1 MNKIIALILTTLFTT
16 GVSSGQIASTKSF
29 QNLQNNTSHQDKQ
42 KLFTKENGK
51 RLILPATLI
60 VAGTAM
66 YGNPGMKFQNL
77 RNNYTSDFS
86 SGFDEYLQYTP
97 VAMLYGMKI
106 SGVEGKSDWTRL
118 IATNAISAIIMAGTV
133 NAVKYTVK
141 EPRPDGSRDNGFPS
155 GHTALAFMS
164 AAMVHHEYGMTR
176 SPWYSVAAYG
186 VASSTAVMRVMNNS
200 HYVHDVIMGAGMGIL
215 STELGYM
222 FADLIFGKKR
232 LLREGMNE
240 NLIQV
245 PDSPYSYLGSSL
257 GFTKIQGVITM
268 SGREF
273 RAFGGTSASV
283 EGAFYFRNKTK
294 SDKISPANSL
304 HAGISVNATINNS
317 ATYSLHPVIAIFPSP
332 VPAFNWYTI
341 SAGPVI
347 SAKAGNLFRY
357 GASAE
362 AGYAGLKESNF
373 GSYVPAQGGISLG
386 GSLFI
391 ERHITDGII
400 IRAFARSSNAIF
412 KNSPDLPAL
421 SYGGSIAVPLYRT
434 F

>member
-1 MNKIIALILTTLFTT
+1 MKKTIALILATLITT
-16 GVSSGQIASTKSF
+16 GVSSGQIATSQTAGQLQKYS
-29 QNLQNNTSHQDKQ
+29 NLQNNQ

-66 YGNPGMKFQNL
+66 YGNPGKKFQNL
-77 RNNYTSDFS
+77 RDNYTAGFS
-86 SGFDEYLQYTP
+86 TGFDEYLQYAP
-97 VAMLYGMKI
+97 VAMLYGMKV
-106 SGVEGKSDWTRL
+106 SGIEGKSDWVRL
-118 IATNAISAIIMAGTV
+118 ITTNAISAVIMAGTV
-133 NAVKYTVK
+133 NAIKYTVK

-186 VASSTAVMRVMNNS
+186 IASSTAAMRVMNNS
-200 HYVHDVIMGAGMGIL
+200 HYVHDVIMGSGMGIL

-222 FADLIFGKKR
+222 FADLIFGEKR
-232 LLREGMNE
+232 LLREE
-240 NLIQV
+240 LKETFIQV
-245 PDSPYSYLGSSL
+245 PESPYSYLGSAL

-273 RAFGGTSASV
+273 RAFAGTSASV
-283 EGAFYFRNKTK
+283 EGAFYFRNRTK
-294 SDKISPANSL
+294 SDKARFANSL

-317 ATYSLHPVIAIFPSP
+317 ATYSIHPIIAIYPSP
-332 VPAFNWYTI
+332 VPTFNWYSI

-347 SAKAGNLFRY
+347 SARAGNLFRY
-357 GASAE
+357 GVSAE
-362 AGYAGLKESNF
+362 AGYAGLKENNF
-373 GSYVPAQGGISLG
+373 GSYVHARGGISLG

-421 SYGGSIAVPLYRT
+421 SYGGSVAVPIY
-434 F
+434 

>member
-1 MNKIIALILTTLFTT
+1 MKKTIALILATLITT
-16 GVSSGQIASTKSF
+16 GVSSGQIATSQSAGQLQKYS
-29 QNLQNNTSHQDKQ
+29 NLQNNQ

-66 YGNPGMKFQNL
+66 YGNPGKKFQNL
-77 RNNYTSDFS
+77 RDNYTAGFS
-86 SGFDEYLQYTP
+86 TGFDEYLQYAP

-106 SGVEGKSDWTRL
+106 SGIEGKSDWARL
-118 IATNAISAIIMAGTV
+118 ITTNAISAVIMAGTV
-133 NAVKYTVK
+133 NAIKYTVK

-186 VASSTAVMRVMNNS
+186 IASSTAAMRVMNNS
-200 HYVHDVIMGAGMGIL
+200 HYVHDVIMGSGMGIL

-222 FADLIFGKKR
+222 FADLIFGEKR
-232 LLREGMNE
+232 LLREE
-240 NLIQV
+240 LKETFIQV
-245 PDSPYSYLGSSL
+245 PESPYSYLGSAL

-273 RAFGGTSASV
+273 RAFAGTSASV
-283 EGAFYFRNKTK
+283 EGAFYFRNRTK
-294 SDKISPANSL
+294 SDKARFANSL

-317 ATYSLHPVIAIFPSP
+317 ATYSIHPIIAIYPSP
-332 VPAFNWYTI
+332 VPTFNWYSI

-347 SAKAGNLFRY
+347 SARAGNLFRY
-357 GASAE
+357 GVSAE
-362 AGYAGLKESNF
+362 AGYAGLKENNF
-373 GSYVPAQGGISLG
+373 GSYVPARGGISLG

-421 SYGGSIAVPLYRT
+421 SYGGSVAVPIY
-434 F
+434 

>member
-1 MNKIIALILTTLFTT
+1 MKKTIALILATLITT
-16 GVSSGQIASTKSF
+16 GVSSGQIATSQTAGQLQKYS
-29 QNLQNNTSHQDKQ
+29 NLQNNQ

-66 YGNPGMKFQNL
+66 YGNPGKKFQNL
-77 RNNYTSDFS
+77 RDNYTAGFS
-86 SGFDEYLQYTP
+86 TGFDEYLQYAP
-97 VAMLYGMKI
+97 VAMLYGMKV
-106 SGVEGKSDWTRL
+106 SGIEGKSDWVRL
-118 IATNAISAIIMAGTV
+118 ITTNAISAVIMAGTV
-133 NAVKYTVK
+133 NAIKYTVK

-186 VASSTAVMRVMNNS
+186 IASSTAAMRVMNNS
-200 HYVHDVIMGAGMGIL
+200 HYVHDVIMGSGMGIL

-232 LLREGMNE
+232 LLREE
-240 NLIQV
+240 LKETFIQV
-245 PDSPYSYLGSSL
+245 PESPYSYLGSAL

-273 RAFGGTSASV
+273 RAFAGTSASV
-283 EGAFYFRNKTK
+283 EGAFYFRNRTK
-294 SDKISPANSL
+294 SDKARFANSL

-317 ATYSLHPVIAIFPSP
+317 ATYSIHPIIAIYPSP
-332 VPAFNWYTI
+332 VPTFNWYSI

-347 SAKAGNLFRY
+347 SARAGNLFRY
-357 GASAE
+357 GVSAE
-362 AGYAGLKESNF
+362 AGYAGLKENNF
-373 GSYVPAQGGISLG
+373 GSYVPARGGISLG

-421 SYGGSIAVPLYRT
+421 SYGGSVAVPIY
-434 F
+434 

>member
-1 MNKIIALILTTLFTT
+1 MKKTIALILATLITT
-16 GVSSGQIASTKSF
+16 GVSSGQIATSQSAGQLQKYS
-29 QNLQNNTSHQDKQ
+29 NLQNNQ

-66 YGNPGMKFQNL
+66 YGNPGKKFQNL
-77 RNNYTSDFS
+77 RDNYTAGFS
-86 SGFDEYLQYTP
+86 TGFDEYLQYAP

-106 SGVEGKSDWTRL
+106 SGIEGKSDWVRL
-118 IATNAISAIIMAGTV
+118 ITTNAISAVIMAGTV
-133 NAVKYTVK
+133 NAIKYTVK

-186 VASSTAVMRVMNNS
+186 IASSTAAMRVMNNS
-200 HYVHDVIMGAGMGIL
+200 HYVHDVIMGSGMGIL

-222 FADLIFGKKR
+222 FADLIFGEKR
-232 LLREGMNE
+232 LLREE
-240 NLIQV
+240 LKETFIQV
-245 PDSPYSYLGSSL
+245 PESPYSYLGSAL

-273 RAFGGTSASV
+273 RAFAGTSASV
-283 EGAFYFRNKTK
+283 EGAFYFRNRTK
-294 SDKISPANSL
+294 SDKARFANSL

-317 ATYSLHPVIAIFPSP
+317 ATYSIHPIIAIYPSP
-332 VPAFNWYTI
+332 VPTFNWYSI

-347 SAKAGNLFRY
+347 SARAGNLFRY
-357 GASAE
+357 GVSAE
-362 AGYAGLKESNF
+362 AGYAGLKENNF
-373 GSYVPAQGGISLG
+373 GSYVHARGGISLG

-421 SYGGSIAVPLYRT
+421 SYGGSVAVPIY
-434 F
+434 

>member
-1 MNKIIALILTTLFTT
+1 MKKTIALILATLITT
-16 GVSSGQIASTKSF
+16 GVSSGQIATSQSAG
-29 QNLQNNTSHQDKQ
+29 QLQNYSNLQNNQ

-66 YGNPGMKFQNL
+66 YGNPGKKFQNL
-77 RNNYTSDFS
+77 RDNYTAGFS
-86 SGFDEYLQYTP
+86 TGFDEYLQYAP

-106 SGVEGKSDWTRL
+106 SGIEGKSAWARL
-118 IATNAISAIIMAGTV
+118 ITTNAISAVIMAGTV
-133 NAVKYTVK
+133 NAIKYTVK

-186 VASSTAVMRVMNNS
+186 IASSTAVMRVMNNS
-200 HYVHDVIMGAGMGIL
+200 HYVHDVIMGSGMGIL

-222 FADLIFGKKR
+222 FADLIFGEKR
-232 LLREGMNE
+232 LLREE
-240 NLIQV
+240 LKETFIQV
-245 PDSPYSYLGSSL
+245 PESPYSYLGSAL

-273 RAFGGTSASV
+273 RAFAGTSASV
-283 EGAFYFRNKTK
+283 EGAFYFRNRTK
-294 SDKISPANSL
+294 SDKARFANSL

-317 ATYSLHPVIAIFPSP
+317 ATYSIHPIIAIYPSP
-332 VPAFNWYTI
+332 VPTFNWYSI

-347 SAKAGNLFRY
+347 SARAGNLFRY
-357 GASAE
+357 GVSAE
-362 AGYAGLKESNF
+362 AGYAGLKENNF
-373 GSYVPAQGGISLG
+373 GSYVPARGGISLG

-421 SYGGSIAVPLYRT
+421 SYGGSVAVPIY
-434 F
+434 

>member
-1 MNKIIALILTTLFTT
+1 MKKTIALILATLITT
-16 GVSSGQIASTKSF
+16 GVSSGQIATSQTAGQLQKYS
-29 QNLQNNTSHQDKQ
+29 NLQNNQ

-66 YGNPGMKFQNL
+66 YGNPGKKFQNL
-77 RNNYTSDFS
+77 RDNYTAGFS
-86 SGFDEYLQYTP
+86 TGFDEYLQYAP
-97 VAMLYGMKI
+97 VAMLYGMKV
-106 SGVEGKSDWTRL
+106 SGIEGKSDWVRL
-118 IATNAISAIIMAGTV
+118 ITTNAISAVIMAGTV
-133 NAVKYTVK
+133 NAIKYTVK

-186 VASSTAVMRVMNNS
+186 IASSTAAMRVMNNS
-200 HYVHDVIMGAGMGIL
+200 HYVHDVIMGSGMGIL

-222 FADLIFGKKR
+222 FADLIFGEKR
-232 LLREGMNE
+232 LLREE
-240 NLIQV
+240 LKETFIQV
-245 PDSPYSYLGSSL
+245 PESPYSYLGSAL

-273 RAFGGTSASV
+273 RAFAGTSASV
-283 EGAFYFRNKTK
+283 EGAFYFRNRTK
-294 SDKISPANSL
+294 SDKARFANSL

-317 ATYSLHPVIAIFPSP
+317 ATYSIHPIIAIYPSP
-332 VPAFNWYTI
+332 VPTFNWYSI

-347 SAKAGNLFRY
+347 SARAGNLFRY
-357 GASAE
+357 GVSAE
-362 AGYAGLKESNF
+362 AGYAGLKENNF
-373 GSYVPAQGGISLG
+373 GSYVPARGGISLG

-421 SYGGSIAVPLYRT
+421 SYGGSVAVPIY
-434 F
+434 

>member
-1 MNKIIALILTTLFTT
+1 MKKTIALILATLITT
-16 GVSSGQIASTKSF
+16 GVSSGQIATSQSAG
-29 QNLQNNTSHQDKQ
+29 QLQNYSNLQNNQ

-66 YGNPGMKFQNL
+66 YGNPGKKFQNL
-77 RNNYTSDFS
+77 RDNYTAGFS
-86 SGFDEYLQYTP
+86 TGFDEYLQYAP

-106 SGVEGKSDWTRL
+106 SGIEGKSDWVRL
-118 IATNAISAIIMAGTV
+118 ITTNAISAVIMAGTV
-133 NAVKYTVK
+133 NAIKYTVK

-186 VASSTAVMRVMNNS
+186 IASSTAVMRVMNNS
-200 HYVHDVIMGAGMGIL
+200 HYVHDVIMGSGMGIL

-222 FADLIFGKKR
+222 FADLIFGEKR
-232 LLREGMNE
+232 LLREE
-240 NLIQV
+240 LKETFIQV
-245 PDSPYSYLGSSL
+245 PESPYSYLGSAL

-273 RAFGGTSASV
+273 RAFAGTSASV
-283 EGAFYFRNKTK
+283 EGAFYFRNRTK
-294 SDKISPANSL
+294 SDKARFANSL

-317 ATYSLHPVIAIFPSP
+317 ATYSIHPIIAIYPSP
-332 VPAFNWYTI
+332 VPTFNWYSI

-347 SAKAGNLFRY
+347 SARAGNLFRY
-357 GASAE
+357 GVSAE
-362 AGYAGLKESNF
+362 AGYAGLKENNF
-373 GSYVPAQGGISLG
+373 GSYVPARGGISLG

-421 SYGGSIAVPLYRT
+421 SYGGSVAVPIY
-434 F
+434 

>member
-1 MNKIIALILTTLFTT
+1 MKKTIALILATLITT
-16 GVSSGQIASTKSF
+16 GVSSGQTATSQSAGQLQKYS
-29 QNLQNNTSHQDKQ
+29 NLQNNQ

-66 YGNPGMKFQNL
+66 YGNPGKKFQNL
-77 RNNYTSDFS
+77 RDNYTAGFS
-86 SGFDEYLQYTP
+86 TGFDEYLQYAP

-106 SGVEGKSDWTRL
+106 SGIEGKSDWARL
-118 IATNAISAIIMAGTV
+118 ITTNAISAVIMAGTV
-133 NAVKYTVK
+133 NAIKYTVK

-186 VASSTAVMRVMNNS
+186 IASSTAVMRVMNNS
-200 HYVHDVIMGAGMGIL
+200 HYVHDVIMGSGMGIL

-222 FADLIFGKKR
+222 FADLIFGEKR
-232 LLREGMNE
+232 LLREE
-240 NLIQV
+240 LKETFIQV
-245 PDSPYSYLGSSL
+245 PESPYSYLGSAL

-273 RAFGGTSASV
+273 RAFAGTSASV
-283 EGAFYFRNKTK
+283 EGAFYFRNRTK
-294 SDKISPANSL
+294 SDKARFANSL

-317 ATYSLHPVIAIFPSP
+317 ATYSIHPIIAIYPSP
-332 VPAFNWYTI
+332 VPTFNWYSI

-347 SAKAGNLFRY
+347 SARAGNLFRY
-357 GASAE
+357 GVSAE
-362 AGYAGLKESNF
+362 AGYAGLKENNF
-373 GSYVPAQGGISLG
+373 GSYVPARGGISLG

-421 SYGGSIAVPLYRT
+421 SYGGSVAVPIY
-434 F
+434 

>member
-1 MNKIIALILTTLFTT
+1 MKKTIALILATLITT
-16 GVSSGQIASTKSF
+16 GVSSGQIATSQSAG
-29 QNLQNNTSHQDKQ
+29 QLQNYSNLQNNQ

-66 YGNPGMKFQNL
+66 YGNPGNKFQNL
-77 RNNYTSDFS
+77 RDNYTAGFS
-86 SGFDEYLQYTP
+86 TGFDEYLQYAP
-97 VAMLYGMKI
+97 VAMLYGMKV
-106 SGVEGKSDWTRL
+106 SGIEGKSDWVRL
-118 IATNAISAIIMAGTV
+118 ITTNAISAVIMAGTV
-133 NAVKYTVK
+133 NAIKYTVK

-186 VASSTAVMRVMNNS
+186 IASSTAAMRVMNNS
-200 HYVHDVIMGAGMGIL
+200 HYVHDVIMGSGMGIL

-222 FADLIFGKKR
+222 FADLIFGEKR
-232 LLREGMNE
+232 LLREE
-240 NLIQV
+240 LKETFIQV
-245 PDSPYSYLGSSL
+245 PESPYSYLGSAL

-273 RAFGGTSASV
+273 RAFAGTSASV
-283 EGAFYFRNKTK
+283 EGAFYFRNRTK
-294 SDKISPANSL
+294 SDKARFANSL

-317 ATYSLHPVIAIFPSP
+317 ATYSIHPIIAIYPSP
-332 VPAFNWYTI
+332 VPTFNWYSI

-347 SAKAGNLFRY
+347 SARAGNLFRY
-357 GASAE
+357 GVSAE
-362 AGYAGLKESNF
+362 AGYAGLKENNF
-373 GSYVPAQGGISLG
+373 GSYVHARGGISLG

-421 SYGGSIAVPLYRT
+421 SYGGSVAVPIY
-434 F
+434 

>member
-1 MNKIIALILTTLFTT
+1 MKNIIALILTIFFTT
-16 GVSSGQIASTKSF
+16 GVSSGQIPASVSAENLK
-29 QNLQNNTSHQDKQ
+29 QNKNLQYKQ
-42 KLFTKENGK
+42 KMFTKENGK

-66 YGNPGMKFQNL
+66 YGNPGKKFQNL

-86 SGFDEYLQYTP
+86 SGFDEYLQYAP

-106 SGVEGKSDWTRL
+106 SGIEGKSDWTRL

-133 NAVKYTVK
+133 NAIKYTVK
-141 EPRPDGSRDNGFPS
+141 EPRPDGSGDNGFPS

-200 HYVHDVIMGAGMGIL
+200 HYVHDVITGAGMGIL

-222 FADLIFGKKR
+222 FADLIFGKNR
-232 LLREGMNE
+232 LLME
-240 NLIQV
+240 NLKENFIQV
-245 PDSPYSYLGSSL
+245 PSSPYSYLGSGL
-257 GFTKIQGVITM
+257 GFTKIQGIINM
-268 SGREF
+268 DGREF
-273 RAFGGTSASV
+273 RAFAGTSATV
-283 EGAFYFRNKTK
+283 EGAFYFRNRTK
-294 SDKISPANSL
+294 SNKTGSAKSL

-317 ATYSLHPVIAIFPSP
+317 ATYSLNPIIAIYPSP
-332 VPAFNWYTI
+332 VPTFNWYTI

-362 AGYAGLKESNF
+362 AGYAGLKENDF
-373 GSYVPAQGGISLG
+373 GSFVPARGGISLG

-421 SYGGSIAVPLYRT
+421 SYGGSIAVPLYH

>member
-1 MNKIIALILTTLFTT
+1 MKKTIALILATLITT
-16 GVSSGQIASTKSF
+16 GVSSGQIATSQSAGQLQKYS
-29 QNLQNNTSHQDKQ
+29 NLQNNQ

-66 YGNPGMKFQNL
+66 YGNPGKKFQNL
-77 RNNYTSDFS
+77 RDNYTAGFS
-86 SGFDEYLQYTP
+86 TGFDEYLQYAP

-106 SGVEGKSDWTRL
+106 SGIEGKSDWVRL
-118 IATNAISAIIMAGTV
+118 ITTNAISAVIMAGTV
-133 NAVKYTVK
+133 NAIKYTVK

-186 VASSTAVMRVMNNS
+186 IASSTAVMRVMNNS
-200 HYVHDVIMGAGMGIL
+200 HYVHDVIMGSGMGIL

-222 FADLIFGKKR
+222 FADLIFGEKR
-232 LLREGMNE
+232 LLREE
-240 NLIQV
+240 LKETFIQV
-245 PDSPYSYLGSSL
+245 PESPYSYLGSAL

-273 RAFGGTSASV
+273 RAFAGTSASV
-283 EGAFYFRNKTK
+283 EGAFYFRNRTK
-294 SDKISPANSL
+294 SDKARFANSL

-317 ATYSLHPVIAIFPSP
+317 ATYSIHPIIAIYPSP
-332 VPAFNWYTI
+332 VPTFNWYSI

-347 SAKAGNLFRY
+347 SARAGNLFRY
-357 GASAE
+357 GVSAE
-362 AGYAGLKESNF
+362 AGYAGLKENNF
-373 GSYVPAQGGISLG
+373 GSYVHARGGISLG

-421 SYGGSIAVPLYRT
+421 SYGGSVAVPIY
-434 F
+434 

>member
-1 MNKIIALILTTLFTT
+1 MKKTIALILATLITT
-16 GVSSGQIASTKSF
+16 GVSSGQTATSQSAGQLQKYS
-29 QNLQNNTSHQDKQ
+29 NLQNNQ

-66 YGNPGMKFQNL
+66 YGNPGKKFQNL
-77 RNNYTSDFS
+77 RDNYTAGFS
-86 SGFDEYLQYTP
+86 TGFDEYLQYAP

-106 SGVEGKSDWTRL
+106 SGIEGKSDWVRL
-118 IATNAISAIIMAGTV
+118 ITTNAISAVIMAGTV
-133 NAVKYTVK
+133 NAIKYTVK

-186 VASSTAVMRVMNNS
+186 IASSTAVMRVMNNS
-200 HYVHDVIMGAGMGIL
+200 HYVHDVIMGSGMGIL

-222 FADLIFGKKR
+222 FADLIFGEKR
-232 LLREGMNE
+232 LLREE
-240 NLIQV
+240 LKETFIQV
-245 PDSPYSYLGSSL
+245 PESPYSYLGSAL

-273 RAFGGTSASV
+273 RAFAGTSASV
-283 EGAFYFRNKTK
+283 EGAFYFRNRTK
-294 SDKISPANSL
+294 SDKARFANSL

-317 ATYSLHPVIAIFPSP
+317 ATYSIHPIIAIYPSP
-332 VPAFNWYTI
+332 VPTFNWYSI

-347 SAKAGNLFRY
+347 SARAGNLFRY
-357 GASAE
+357 GVSAE
-362 AGYAGLKESNF
+362 AGYAGLKENNF
-373 GSYVPAQGGISLG
+373 GSYVPARGGISLG

-421 SYGGSIAVPLYRT
+421 SYGGSVAVPIY
-434 F
+434 

>member
-1 MNKIIALILTTLFTT
+1 
-16 GVSSGQIASTKSF
+16 
-29 QNLQNNTSHQDKQ
+29 
-42 KLFTKENGK
+42 
-51 RLILPATLI
+51 
-60 VAGTAM
+60 M
-66 YGNPGMKFQNL
+66 YGNPGKKFQNL
-77 RNNYTSDFS
+77 RDNYTAGFS
-86 SGFDEYLQYTP
+86 TGFDEYLQYAP

-106 SGVEGKSDWTRL
+106 SGIEGKSDWVRL
-118 IATNAISAIIMAGTV
+118 ITTNAISAVIMAGTV
-133 NAVKYTVK
+133 NAIKYTVK

-186 VASSTAVMRVMNNS
+186 IASSTAVMRVMNNS
-200 HYVHDVIMGAGMGIL
+200 HYVHDVIMGSGMGIL

-222 FADLIFGKKR
+222 FADLIFGEKR
-232 LLREGMNE
+232 LLREE
-240 NLIQV
+240 LKETFIQV
-245 PDSPYSYLGSSL
+245 PESPYSYLGSAL

-273 RAFGGTSASV
+273 RAFAGTSASV
-283 EGAFYFRNKTK
+283 EGAFYFRNRTK
-294 SDKISPANSL
+294 SDKARFANSL

-317 ATYSLHPVIAIFPSP
+317 ATYSIHPIIAIYPSP
-332 VPAFNWYTI
+332 VPTFNWYSI

-347 SAKAGNLFRY
+347 SARAGNLFRY
-357 GASAE
+357 GVSAE
-362 AGYAGLKESNF
+362 AGYAGLKENNF
-373 GSYVPAQGGISLG
+373 GSYVHARGGISLG

-421 SYGGSIAVPLYRT
+421 SYGGSVAVPIY
-434 F
+434 

>member
-1 MNKIIALILTTLFTT
+1 MKKTIALILATLITT
-16 GVSSGQIASTKSF
+16 GVSSGQIATSQTAGQLQKYS
-29 QNLQNNTSHQDKQ
+29 NLQNNQ

-66 YGNPGMKFQNL
+66 YGNPGKKFQNL
-77 RNNYTSDFS
+77 RDNYTAGFS
-86 SGFDEYLQYTP
+86 TGFDEYLQYAP

-106 SGVEGKSDWTRL
+106 SGIEGKSDWARL
-118 IATNAISAIIMAGTV
+118 ITTNAISAVIMAGTV
-133 NAVKYTVK
+133 NAIKYTVK

-186 VASSTAVMRVMNNS
+186 IASSTAAMRVMNNS
-200 HYVHDVIMGAGMGIL
+200 HYVHDVIMGSGMGIL

-222 FADLIFGKKR
+222 FADLIFGEKR
-232 LLREGMNE
+232 LLREE
-240 NLIQV
+240 LKETFIQV
-245 PDSPYSYLGSSL
+245 PESPYSYLGSAL

-273 RAFGGTSASV
+273 RAFAGTSASV
-283 EGAFYFRNKTK
+283 EGAFYFRNRTK
-294 SDKISPANSL
+294 SDKARFANSL

-317 ATYSLHPVIAIFPSP
+317 ATYSIHPIIAIYPSP
-332 VPAFNWYTI
+332 VPTFNWYSI

-347 SAKAGNLFRY
+347 SARAGNLFRY
-357 GASAE
+357 GVSAE
-362 AGYAGLKESNF
+362 AGYAGLKENNF
-373 GSYVPAQGGISLG
+373 GSYVPARGGISLG

-421 SYGGSIAVPLYRT
+421 SYGGSVAVPIY
-434 F
+434 

>member
-1 MNKIIALILTTLFTT
+1 MKKTIALILATLITT
-16 GVSSGQIASTKSF
+16 GVSSGQTATSQSAG
-29 QNLQNNTSHQDKQ
+29 QLQNYSNLQNNQ

-66 YGNPGMKFQNL
+66 YGNPGKKFQNL
-77 RNNYTSDFS
+77 RDNYTAGFS
-86 SGFDEYLQYTP
+86 TGFDEYLQYAP

-106 SGVEGKSDWTRL
+106 SGIEGKSDWVRL
-118 IATNAISAIIMAGTV
+118 ITTNAISAVIMAGTV
-133 NAVKYTVK
+133 NAIKYTVK

-186 VASSTAVMRVMNNS
+186 IASSTAVMRVMNNS
-200 HYVHDVIMGAGMGIL
+200 HYVHDVIMGSGMGIL

-222 FADLIFGKKR
+222 FADLIFGEKR
-232 LLREGMNE
+232 LLREE
-240 NLIQV
+240 LKETFIQV
-245 PDSPYSYLGSSL
+245 PESPYSYLGSAL

-273 RAFGGTSASV
+273 RAFAGTSASV
-283 EGAFYFRNKTK
+283 EGAFYFRNRTK
-294 SDKISPANSL
+294 SDKARFANSL

-317 ATYSLHPVIAIFPSP
+317 ATYSIHPIIAIYPSP
-332 VPAFNWYTI
+332 VPTFNWYSI

-347 SAKAGNLFRY
+347 SARAGNLFRY
-357 GASAE
+357 GVSAE
-362 AGYAGLKESNF
+362 AGYAGLKENNF
-373 GSYVPAQGGISLG
+373 GSYVPARGGISLG

-421 SYGGSIAVPLYRT
+421 SYGGSVAVPIY
-434 F
+434 

>member
-1 MNKIIALILTTLFTT
+1 MKKTIALILATLITT
-16 GVSSGQIASTKSF
+16 GVSSGQIATSQSAG
-29 QNLQNNTSHQDKQ
+29 QLQNYSNLQNNQ

-66 YGNPGMKFQNL
+66 YGNPGKKFQNL
-77 RNNYTSDFS
+77 RDNYTAGFS
-86 SGFDEYLQYTP
+86 TGFDEYLQYAP
-97 VAMLYGMKI
+97 VAMLYGMKV
-106 SGVEGKSDWTRL
+106 SGIEGKSDWVRL
-118 IATNAISAIIMAGTV
+118 ITTNAISAVIMAGTV
-133 NAVKYTVK
+133 NAIKYTVK

-186 VASSTAVMRVMNNS
+186 IASSTAVMRVMNNS
-200 HYVHDVIMGAGMGIL
+200 HYVHDVIMGSGMGIL

-222 FADLIFGKKR
+222 FADLIFGEKR
-232 LLREGMNE
+232 LLREE
-240 NLIQV
+240 LKETFIQV
-245 PDSPYSYLGSSL
+245 PESPYSYLGSAL

-273 RAFGGTSASV
+273 RAFAGTSASV
-283 EGAFYFRNKTK
+283 EGAFYFRNRTK
-294 SDKISPANSL
+294 SDKARFANSL

-317 ATYSLHPVIAIFPSP
+317 ATYSIHPIIAIYPSP
-332 VPAFNWYTI
+332 VPTFNWYSI

-347 SAKAGNLFRY
+347 SARAGNLFRY
-357 GASAE
+357 GVSAE
-362 AGYAGLKESNF
+362 AGYAGLKENNF
-373 GSYVPAQGGISLG
+373 GSYVPARGGISLG

-421 SYGGSIAVPLYRT
+421 SYGGSVAVPIY
-434 F
+434 

>member
-1 MNKIIALILTTLFTT
+1 MKKTIALILATLITT
-16 GVSSGQIASTKSF
+16 GVSSGQTATSQTAGQLQKYS
-29 QNLQNNTSHQDKQ
+29 NLQNNQ

-66 YGNPGMKFQNL
+66 YGNPGKKFQNL
-77 RNNYTSDFS
+77 RNNYTAGFS
-86 SGFDEYLQYTP
+86 TGFDEYLQYAP

-106 SGVEGKSDWTRL
+106 SGIEGKSDWVRL
-118 IATNAISAIIMAGTV
+118 ITTNAISAVIMAGTV
-133 NAVKYTVK
+133 NAIKYTVK

-186 VASSTAVMRVMNNS
+186 IASSTAVMRVMNNS
-200 HYVHDVIMGAGMGIL
+200 HYVHDVIMGSGMGIL

-222 FADLIFGKKR
+222 FADLIFGEKR
-232 LLREGMNE
+232 LLREE
-240 NLIQV
+240 LKETFIQV
-245 PDSPYSYLGSSL
+245 PESPYSYLGSAL

-273 RAFGGTSASV
+273 RAFAGTSASV
-283 EGAFYFRNKTK
+283 EGAFYFRNRTK
-294 SDKISPANSL
+294 SDKARFANSL

-317 ATYSLHPVIAIFPSP
+317 ATYSIHPIIAIYPSP
-332 VPAFNWYTI
+332 VPTFNWYSI

-347 SAKAGNLFRY
+347 SARAGNLFRY
-357 GASAE
+357 GVSAE
-362 AGYAGLKESNF
+362 AGYAGLKENNF
-373 GSYVPAQGGISLG
+373 GSYVHARGGISLG

-421 SYGGSIAVPLYRT
+421 SYGGSVAVPIY
-434 F
+434 

>member
-1 MNKIIALILTTLFTT
+1 MKKTIALILATLITT
-16 GVSSGQIASTKSF
+16 GVSSGQIATSQSAG
-29 QNLQNNTSHQDKQ
+29 QLQNYSNLQNNQ

-66 YGNPGMKFQNL
+66 YGNPGKKFQNL
-77 RNNYTSDFS
+77 RDNYTAGFS
-86 SGFDEYLQYTP
+86 TGFDEYLQYAP

-106 SGVEGKSDWTRL
+106 SGIEGKSDWVRL
-118 IATNAISAIIMAGTV
+118 ITTNAISAVIMAGTV
-133 NAVKYTVK
+133 NAIKYTVK

-164 AAMVHHEYGMTR
+164 AAMVNHEYGMTR

-186 VASSTAVMRVMNNS
+186 IASSTAVMRVMNNS
-200 HYVHDVIMGAGMGIL
+200 HYVHDVIMGSGMGIL

-222 FADLIFGKKR
+222 FADLIFGEKR
-232 LLREGMNE
+232 LLREE
-240 NLIQV
+240 LKETFIQV
-245 PDSPYSYLGSSL
+245 PESPYSYLGSAL

-273 RAFGGTSASV
+273 RAFAGTSASV
-283 EGAFYFRNKTK
+283 EGAFYFRNRTK
-294 SDKISPANSL
+294 SDKARFANSL

-317 ATYSLHPVIAIFPSP
+317 ATYSIHPIIAIYPSP
-332 VPAFNWYTI
+332 VPTFNWYSI

-347 SAKAGNLFRY
+347 SARAGNLFRY
-357 GASAE
+357 GVSAE
-362 AGYAGLKESNF
+362 AGYAGLKENNF
-373 GSYVPAQGGISLG
+373 GSYVPARGGISLG

-421 SYGGSIAVPLYRT
+421 SYGGSVAVPIY
-434 F
+434 

>member
-1 MNKIIALILTTLFTT
+1 MKKTIALILATLITT
-16 GVSSGQIASTKSF
+16 GVSSGQIATSQSAG
-29 QNLQNNTSHQDKQ
+29 QLQNYSNLQNNQ

-66 YGNPGMKFQNL
+66 YGNPGKKFQNL
-77 RNNYTSDFS
+77 RDNYTAGFS
-86 SGFDEYLQYTP
+86 TGFDEYLQYAP

-106 SGVEGKSDWTRL
+106 SGIEGKSDWVRL
-118 IATNAISAIIMAGTV
+118 ITTNAISAVIMAGTV
-133 NAVKYTVK
+133 NAIKYTVK

-186 VASSTAVMRVMNNS
+186 IASSTAVMRVMNNS

-222 FADLIFGKKR
+222 FADLIFGEKR
-232 LLREGMNE
+232 LLREE
-240 NLIQV
+240 LKETFIQV
-245 PDSPYSYLGSSL
+245 PESPYSYLGSAL

-273 RAFGGTSASV
+273 RAFAGTSASV
-283 EGAFYFRNKTK
+283 EGAFYFRNRTK
-294 SDKISPANSL
+294 SDKARFANSL

-317 ATYSLHPVIAIFPSP
+317 ATYSIHPIIAIYPSP
-332 VPAFNWYTI
+332 VPTFNWYSI

-347 SAKAGNLFRY
+347 SARAGNLFRY
-357 GASAE
+357 GVSAE
-362 AGYAGLKESNF
+362 AGYAGLKENNF
-373 GSYVPAQGGISLG
+373 GSYVPARGGISLG

-421 SYGGSIAVPLYRT
+421 SYGGSVAVPIY
-434 F
+434 

>member
-1 MNKIIALILTTLFTT
+1 MKKTIALILATLINT
-16 GVSSGQIASTKSF
+16 GVSSGQTATSQSAGQLQKYS
-29 QNLQNNTSHQDKQ
+29 NLQNNQ

-66 YGNPGMKFQNL
+66 YGNPGKKFQNL
-77 RNNYTSDFS
+77 RDNYTAGFS
-86 SGFDEYLQYTP
+86 TGFDEYLQYAP

-106 SGVEGKSDWTRL
+106 SGIEGKSDWVRL
-118 IATNAISAIIMAGTV
+118 ITTNAISAVIMAGTV
-133 NAVKYTVK
+133 NAIKYTVK

-186 VASSTAVMRVMNNS
+186 IASSTAVMRVMNNS
-200 HYVHDVIMGAGMGIL
+200 HYVHDVIMGSGMGIL

-222 FADLIFGKKR
+222 FADLIFGEKR
-232 LLREGMNE
+232 LLREE
-240 NLIQV
+240 LKETFIQV
-245 PDSPYSYLGSSL
+245 PESPYSYLGSAL

-273 RAFGGTSASV
+273 RAFAGTSASV
-283 EGAFYFRNKTK
+283 EGAFYFRNRTK
-294 SDKISPANSL
+294 SDKARFANSL

-317 ATYSLHPVIAIFPSP
+317 ATYSIHPIIAIYPSP
-332 VPAFNWYTI
+332 VPTFNWYSI

-347 SAKAGNLFRY
+347 SARAGNLFRY
-357 GASAE
+357 GVSAE
-362 AGYAGLKESNF
+362 AGYAGLKENNF
-373 GSYVPAQGGISLG
+373 GSYVPARGGISLG

-421 SYGGSIAVPLYRT
+421 SYGGSVAVPIY
-434 F
+434 

>member
-1 MNKIIALILTTLFTT
+1 MKKTIALILATLITT
-16 GVSSGQIASTKSF
+16 GVSSGQTATSQSAG
-29 QNLQNNTSHQDKQ
+29 QLQNYSNLQNNQ

-66 YGNPGMKFQNL
+66 YGNPGKKFQNL
-77 RNNYTSDFS
+77 RDNYTAGFS
-86 SGFDEYLQYTP
+86 TGFDEYLQYAP

-106 SGVEGKSDWTRL
+106 SGIEGKSDWVRL
-118 IATNAISAIIMAGTV
+118 ITTNAISAVIMAGTV
-133 NAVKYTVK
+133 NAIKYTVK

-186 VASSTAVMRVMNNS
+186 IASSTAVMRVMNNS
-200 HYVHDVIMGAGMGIL
+200 HYVHDVIMGSGMGIL

-232 LLREGMNE
+232 LLREE
-240 NLIQV
+240 LKETFIQV
-245 PDSPYSYLGSSL
+245 PESPYSYLGSAL

-273 RAFGGTSASV
+273 RAFAGTSASV
-283 EGAFYFRNKTK
+283 EGAFYFRNRTK
-294 SDKISPANSL
+294 SDKARFANSL

-317 ATYSLHPVIAIFPSP
+317 ATYSIHPIIAIYPSP
-332 VPAFNWYTI
+332 VPTFNWYSI

-347 SAKAGNLFRY
+347 SARAGNLFRY
-357 GASAE
+357 GVSAE
-362 AGYAGLKESNF
+362 AGYAGLKENNF
-373 GSYVPAQGGISLG
+373 GSYVPARGGISLG

-421 SYGGSIAVPLYRT
+421 SYGGSVAVPIY
-434 F
+434 

>member
-1 MNKIIALILTTLFTT
+1 MKKTIALILATLITT
-16 GVSSGQIASTKSF
+16 GVSSGQIATSQSAG
-29 QNLQNNTSHQDKQ
+29 QLQNYSNLQNNQ

-66 YGNPGMKFQNL
+66 YGNPGKKFQNL
-77 RNNYTSDFS
+77 RDNYTAGFS
-86 SGFDEYLQYTP
+86 TGFDEYLQYAP

-106 SGVEGKSDWTRL
+106 SGIEGKSDWVRL
-118 IATNAISAIIMAGTV
+118 ITTNAISAVIMAGTV
-133 NAVKYTVK
+133 NAIKYTVK

-164 AAMVHHEYGMTR
+164 AAMVNHEYGMTR

-186 VASSTAVMRVMNNS
+186 IASSTAAMRVMNNS
-200 HYVHDVIMGAGMGIL
+200 HYVHDVIMGSGMGIL

-222 FADLIFGKKR
+222 FADLIFGEKR
-232 LLREGMNE
+232 LLREE
-240 NLIQV
+240 LKETFIQV
-245 PDSPYSYLGSSL
+245 PESPYSYLGSAL

-273 RAFGGTSASV
+273 RAFAGTSASV
-283 EGAFYFRNKTK
+283 EGAFYFRNRTK
-294 SDKISPANSL
+294 SDKARFANSL

-317 ATYSLHPVIAIFPSP
+317 ATYSIHPIIAIYPSP
-332 VPAFNWYTI
+332 VPTFNWYSI

-347 SAKAGNLFRY
+347 SARAGNLFRY
-357 GASAE
+357 GVSAE
-362 AGYAGLKESNF
+362 AGYAGLKENNF
-373 GSYVPAQGGISLG
+373 GSYVPARGGISLG

-421 SYGGSIAVPLYRT
+421 SYGGSVAVPIY
-434 F
+434 

>member
-1 MNKIIALILTTLFTT
+1 MKKTIALILATLITT
-16 GVSSGQIASTKSF
+16 GVSSGQIATSQSAG
-29 QNLQNNTSHQDKQ
+29 QLQNYSNLQNNQ

-66 YGNPGMKFQNL
+66 YGNPGKKFQNL
-77 RNNYTSDFS
+77 RDNYTAGFS
-86 SGFDEYLQYTP
+86 TGFDEYLQYAP
-97 VAMLYGMKI
+97 VAMLYGMKV
-106 SGVEGKSDWTRL
+106 SGIEGKSDWVRL
-118 IATNAISAIIMAGTV
+118 ITTNAISAVIMAGTV
-133 NAVKYTVK
+133 NAIKYTVK

-186 VASSTAVMRVMNNS
+186 IASSTAAMRVMNNS
-200 HYVHDVIMGAGMGIL
+200 HYVHDVIMGSGMGIL

-232 LLREGMNE
+232 LLREE
-240 NLIQV
+240 LKETFIQV
-245 PDSPYSYLGSSL
+245 PESPYSYLGSAL

-273 RAFGGTSASV
+273 RAFAGTSASV
-283 EGAFYFRNKTK
+283 EGAFYFRNRTK
-294 SDKISPANSL
+294 SDKARFANSL

-317 ATYSLHPVIAIFPSP
+317 ATYSIHPIIAIYPSP
-332 VPAFNWYTI
+332 VPTFNWYSI

-347 SAKAGNLFRY
+347 SARAGNLFRY
-357 GASAE
+357 GVSAE
-362 AGYAGLKESNF
+362 AGYAGLKENNF
-373 GSYVPAQGGISLG
+373 GSYVPARGGISLG

-421 SYGGSIAVPLYRT
+421 SYGGSVAVPIY
-434 F
+434 

>member
-1 MNKIIALILTTLFTT
+1 MKKTIALILATLITT
-16 GVSSGQIASTKSF
+16 GVSSGQIATSQSAG
-29 QNLQNNTSHQDKQ
+29 QLQNYSNLQNNQ

-66 YGNPGMKFQNL
+66 YGNPGKKFQNL
-77 RNNYTSDFS
+77 RDNYTAGFS
-86 SGFDEYLQYTP
+86 TGFDEYLQYAP

-106 SGVEGKSDWTRL
+106 SGIEGKSDWVRL
-118 IATNAISAIIMAGTV
+118 ITTNAISAVIMAGTV
-133 NAVKYTVK
+133 NAIKYTVK

-186 VASSTAVMRVMNNS
+186 IASSTAVMRVMNNS
-200 HYVHDVIMGAGMGIL
+200 HYVHDVIMGSGMGIL

-222 FADLIFGKKR
+222 FADLIFGEKR
-232 LLREGMNE
+232 LLREE
-240 NLIQV
+240 LKETFIQV
-245 PDSPYSYLGSSL
+245 PESPYSYLGSAL

-273 RAFGGTSASV
+273 RAFAGTSASV
-283 EGAFYFRNKTK
+283 EGAFYFRNRTK
-294 SDKISPANSL
+294 SDKARFANSL

-317 ATYSLHPVIAIFPSP
+317 ATYSIHPIIAIYPSP
-332 VPAFNWYTI
+332 VPTFNWYSI

-347 SAKAGNLFRY
+347 SARAGNLFRY
-357 GASAE
+357 GVSAE
-362 AGYAGLKESNF
+362 AGYAGLKENNF
-373 GSYVPAQGGISLG
+373 GSYVHARGGISLG

-421 SYGGSIAVPLYRT
+421 SYGGSVAVPIY
-434 F
+434 

>member
-1 MNKIIALILTTLFTT
+1 MKKTIALILATLITT
-16 GVSSGQIASTKSF
+16 GVSSGQIATSQSAGQLQKYS
-29 QNLQNNTSHQDKQ
+29 NLQNNQ

-66 YGNPGMKFQNL
+66 YGNPGKKFQNL
-77 RNNYTSDFS
+77 RDNYTAGFS
-86 SGFDEYLQYTP
+86 TGFDEYLQYAP

-106 SGVEGKSDWTRL
+106 SGIEGKSDWVRL
-118 IATNAISAIIMAGTV
+118 ITTNAISAVIMAGTV
-133 NAVKYTVK
+133 NAIKYTVK

-186 VASSTAVMRVMNNS
+186 IASSTAVMRVMNNS
-200 HYVHDVIMGAGMGIL
+200 HYVHDVIMGSGMGIL

-222 FADLIFGKKR
+222 FADLIFGEKR
-232 LLREGMNE
+232 LLREE
-240 NLIQV
+240 LKETFIQV
-245 PDSPYSYLGSSL
+245 PESPYSYLGSAL

-273 RAFGGTSASV
+273 RAFAGTSASV
-283 EGAFYFRNKTK
+283 EGAFYFRNRTK
-294 SDKISPANSL
+294 SDKARFANSL

-317 ATYSLHPVIAIFPSP
+317 ATYSIHPIIAIYPSP
-332 VPAFNWYTI
+332 VPTFNWYSI

-347 SAKAGNLFRY
+347 SARAGNLFRY
-357 GASAE
+357 GVSAE
-362 AGYAGLKESNF
+362 AGYAGLKENNF
-373 GSYVPAQGGISLG
+373 GSYVPARGGISLG

-421 SYGGSIAVPLYRT
+421 SYGGSVAVPIY
-434 F
+434 

>member
-1 MNKIIALILTTLFTT
+1 MKKTIALILATLITT
-16 GVSSGQIASTKSF
+16 GVSSGQIATSQSAG
-29 QNLQNNTSHQDKQ
+29 QLQNYSNLQNNQ

-66 YGNPGMKFQNL
+66 YGNPGKKFQNL
-77 RNNYTSDFS
+77 RDNYTAGFS
-86 SGFDEYLQYTP
+86 TGFDEYLQYAP

-106 SGVEGKSDWTRL
+106 SGIEGKSAWARL
-118 IATNAISAIIMAGTV
+118 ITTNAISAVIMAGTV
-133 NAVKYTVK
+133 NAIKYTVK

-176 SPWYSVAAYG
+176 SPWYSVTAYG
-186 VASSTAVMRVMNNS
+186 IASSTAAMRVMNNS

-232 LLREGMNE
+232 LLREE
-240 NLIQV
+240 LKETFIQV
-245 PDSPYSYLGSSL
+245 PESPYSYLGSAL

-273 RAFGGTSASV
+273 RAFAGTSASV
-283 EGAFYFRNKTK
+283 EGAFYFRKRTK
-294 SDKISPANSL
+294 SDKARFANSL

-317 ATYSLHPVIAIFPSP
+317 ATYSIHPIIAIYPSP
-332 VPAFNWYTI
+332 VPTFNWYSI

-347 SAKAGNLFRY
+347 SARAGNLFRY
-357 GASAE
+357 GVSAE
-362 AGYAGLKESNF
+362 AGYAGLKENNF
-373 GSYVPAQGGISLG
+373 GSYVPARGGISLG

-421 SYGGSIAVPLYRT
+421 SYGGSVAVPIY
-434 F
+434 

>member
-1 MNKIIALILTTLFTT
+1 MKKTIALILATLITT
-16 GVSSGQIASTKSF
+16 GVSSGQIATSQTAGQLQKYS
-29 QNLQNNTSHQDKQ
+29 NLQNNQ

-66 YGNPGMKFQNL
+66 YGNPGKKFQNL
-77 RNNYTSDFS
+77 RDNYTAGFS
-86 SGFDEYLQYTP
+86 TGFDEYLQYAP

-106 SGVEGKSDWTRL
+106 SGIEGKSDWVRL
-118 IATNAISAIIMAGTV
+118 ITTNAISAVIMAGTV
-133 NAVKYTVK
+133 NAIKYTVK

-186 VASSTAVMRVMNNS
+186 IASSTAAMRVMNNS
-200 HYVHDVIMGAGMGIL
+200 HYVHDVIMGSGMGIL

-222 FADLIFGKKR
+222 FADLIFGEKR
-232 LLREGMNE
+232 LLREE
-240 NLIQV
+240 LKETFIQV
-245 PDSPYSYLGSSL
+245 PESPYSYLGSAL

-273 RAFGGTSASV
+273 RAFAGTSASV
-283 EGAFYFRNKTK
+283 EGAFYFRNRTK
-294 SDKISPANSL
+294 SDKARFANSL

-317 ATYSLHPVIAIFPSP
+317 ATYSIHPIIAIYPSP
-332 VPAFNWYTI
+332 VPTFNWYSI

-347 SAKAGNLFRY
+347 SARAGNLFRY
-357 GASAE
+357 GVSAE
-362 AGYAGLKESNF
+362 AGYAGLKENNF
-373 GSYVPAQGGISLG
+373 GSYVPARGGISLG

-421 SYGGSIAVPLYRT
+421 SYGGSVAVPIY
-434 F
+434 